1 MYCPVFDLFFLHILG
16 HKPVVQC
23 APIENSTYLN
33 TSDVTRN
40 VRVEYKECGVVIYRN
55 VTNGTTLRQEI
66 PCPAGY
72 QYDIPRDRSLVTEV
86 LTVAID
92 HGHLF
97 VAIKRSFFLF
107 LHHIYFVKFKKF

>member
-40 VRVEYKECGVVIYRN
+40 LRVEYKECGVVIYRN

-97 VAIKRSFFLF
+97 VAIKRSFFF
-107 LHHIYFVKFKKF
+107 FSHHIFL